1 MHECAEHMTRAAPPG
16 SHRTGKGSRRSSLPI
31 AATIGLLG
39 VIALLLGMAEGYLAA
54 VVIAS
59 IAVLVASFHYLLHSS
74 RAFAFA
80 LANFIG
86 IYSCV
91 FLFFA
96 ESNFDQ
102 VGVLGLSIGFLM
114 PLLAFLL
121 GSLWRRG
128 DTQRI
133 VLSGRMRDERRFAQ
147 ILLWLVPVFAIGAL
161 TFFLPHG
168 SSRAGAQAVG
178 LFGGMLVISIIVF
191 AVSHNVAV
199 FLLDTA
205 LLFEAFFQRITRL
218 VVPAFAF
225 LTFYFFLV
233 ILFASFYSIADK
245 LSGRANF
252 RIDGVVRALSFP
264 ESLYFSLTTLSTV
277 GYGDISP
284 ASNLVR
290 LLIGLEI
297 VCGILLLLFGFNEI
311 FSFAQEQSGRR
322 RHEGSSLRGHTSADD
337 HD

>member
-1 MHECAEHMTRAAPPG
+1 MRSAPPG
-16 SHRTGKGSRRSSLPI
+16 HQCAGKGPHRFSPPF
-31 AATIGLLG
+31 AATLGLLG

-59 IAVLVASFHYLLHSS
+59 IVVLVASFHYLLHSS

-80 LANFIG
+80 LANLIG

-102 VGVLGLSIGFLM
+102 VGVVGLSVGFLM

-121 GSLWRRG
+121 GSLWRRR
-128 DTQRI
+128 DIQRI
-133 VLSGRMRDERRFAQ
+133 VLSGHMLEERRFAQ
-147 ILLWLVPVFAIGAL
+147 ILFWLVPVFTIGAL

-168 SSRAGAQAVG
+168 SSRASAQAAG
-178 LFGGMLVISIIVF
+178 LFGGMLIISIIVF

-199 FLLDTA
+199 FLLDTG
-205 LLFEAFFQRITRL
+205 LLFEAFFQRISRL

-225 LTFYFFLV
+225 LTFYSLLV
-233 ILFASFYSIADK
+233 ILFASFYTIVDHF
-245 LSGRANF
+245 SGRANF

-284 ASNLVR
+284 TSNVVR

-311 FSFAQEQSGRR
+311 FSFAKEQSGRR
-322 RHEGSSLRGHTSADD
+322 LHEGPSSRGHTSVNDPD
-337 HD
+337 